1 MKAFISVDMEGLPHI
16 VSGEHLAPGRKL
28 YDEARS
34 IMTECVLAMADQLHK
49 SGADRVVVADGHGS
63 KVNLQA
69 DKMPNYVSVVRG
81 NPRSIS
87 MVAGGRDS
95 DMALFLGYH
104 SKPGTPNAIFDHV
117 INGSV
122 LKTVKLNGE
131 EASEFYINAATLGEQ
146 GVPIVLVSGDNT
158 LLDGDVSKF
167 APWAVRVRLKES
179 LGHYSSISPS
189 MPECL
194 DGIRRGVREAIE
206 GFSIPGKMEL
216 LKLKTPIDLEVYFTS
231 TIYAQMA
238 CHLPESETIGGTG
251 IRYRAKSMEEAYRVT
266 QLLTFV
272 AEGVRFSVM

>member
-16 VSGEHLAPGRKL
+16 VSGEHMAPGRKL

-34 IMTECVLAMADQLHK
+34 IMTECVLAMADQLHQ

-87 MVAGGRDS
+87 MVAGGRGS

-131 EASEFYINAATLGEQ
+131 ETSEFYMNAATLGEQ
-146 GVPIVLVSGDNT
+146 GVPVVLVSGDNT

-167 APWAVRVRLKES
+167 APWAVRVPLKES

-194 DGIRRGVREAIE
+194 DGIRQGVREAIE
-206 GFSIPGKMEL
+206 RFSIPGNMEL
-216 LKLKTPIDLEVYFTS
+216 LKLRLRLS
-231 TIYAQMA
+231 
-238 CHLPESETIGGTG
+238 
-251 IRYRAKSMEEAYRVT
+251 
-266 QLLTFV
+266 
-272 AEGVRFSVM
+272 